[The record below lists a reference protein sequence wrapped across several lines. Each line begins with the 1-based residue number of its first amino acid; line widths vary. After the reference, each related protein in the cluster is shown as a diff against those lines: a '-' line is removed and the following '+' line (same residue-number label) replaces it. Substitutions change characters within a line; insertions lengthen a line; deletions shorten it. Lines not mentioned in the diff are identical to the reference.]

1 MVETAGEI
9 VALQRLLDSSHASST
24 GHLRGIINDDHV
36 LDARDL
42 VAVLTGMRVLSVAT
56 VTARGE
62 PRISAVDGHFLHATW
77 TFSTDGSAAK
87 ARHMRARPAVSVAHV
102 DNEDLAVFS
111 HGRVEESARLAGA
124 TDMPP
129 DVAAGGRDGSGRGLL
144 EGSQVACLLGVPGE
158 LVHRAR
164 PGHAVDGQAGA
175 GLERAYH
182 GVEIARRRADAD
194 AEVGEEL
201 AQRAGVG
208 RGRRLVCPA
217 DQPADGGTDDAEQ
230 SPCGHRKPPET

>member
-1 MVETAGEI
+1 MLETAGEI
-9 VALQRLLDSSHASST
+9 AALQQLLDSSHASST

-62 PRISAVDGHFLHATW
+62 PRISALDGHFLHVTW

-111 HGRVEESARLAGA
+111 HGRVEEMRDTDPDWAETIDYWTAHYDSSPLTWGSDIRLYRYRPHWMVGYSADRAALRAKHGLA
-124 TDMPP
+124 
-129 DVAAGGRDGSGRGLL
+129 
-144 EGSQVACLLGVPGE
+144 
-158 LVHRAR
+158 
-164 PGHAVDGQAGA
+164 
-175 GLERAYH
+175 
-182 GVEIARRRADAD
+182 
-194 AEVGEEL
+194 
-201 AQRAGVG
+201 
-208 RGRRLVCPA
+208 
-217 DQPADGGTDDAEQ
+217 
-230 SPCGHRKPPET
+230 

>member
-24 GHLRGIINDDHV
+24 GHLRGVINDDHV

-111 HGRVEESARLAGA
+111 HGRGRGEGS
-124 TDMPP
+124 PS
-129 DVAAGGRDGSGRGLL
+129 GRDR
-144 EGSQVACLLGVPGE
+144 
-158 LVHRAR
+158 
-164 PGHAVDGQAGA
+164 HAP
-175 GLERAYH
+175 
-182 GVEIARRRADAD
+182 
-194 AEVGEEL
+194 
-201 AQRAGVG
+201 G
-208 RGRRLVCPA
+208 RGRWWARRLRPRTA
-217 DQPADGGTDDAEQ
+217 
-230 SPCGHRKPPET
+230 